1 MTIPNLETAAVGR
14 PITRLGISLFPVY
27 LTANQLPEI
36 ATGPTAGI
44 VLDELPAASVPQ
56 LVVTNPTEQP
66 ILLVEGEQF
75 VGGRQNRTI
84 NVSVLVPSQATV
96 EIPVSCL
103 ERGRWGHY
111 RGFERG
117 ETFTSRRVR
126 RVKQHAVASSMAM
139 AGSRHGDQS
148 AVWGAVAR
156 ELDDLNVQAATSA
169 MADADVTFHRDQ
181 NRLAAVQEL
190 AGLGPLPDQCGVV
203 VAHGPRVVAAEIFG
217 APHLLTPHWP
227 ALIRSH
233 LLEHATDTGRTS
245 ATGALRLLGR
255 FGTAESTDSPGIGL
269 GIERHV
275 RGQRVT
281 GQALTLEDA
290 IVHASA
296 FRPA

>member
-1 MTIPNLETAAVGR
+1 MVGDH
-14 PITRLGISLFPVY
+14 LGAGEVLPVIIQRHLY
-27 LTANQLPEI
+27 VVIRTLLPVCRSRCSRCQPCFTGCWQSRAQLAER
-36 ATGPTAGI
+36 
-44 VLDELPAASVPQ
+44 VFSVVEL
-56 LVVTNPTEQP
+56 
-66 ILLVEGEQF
+66 
-75 VGGRQNRTI
+75 
-84 NVSVLVPSQATV
+84 
-96 EIPVSCL
+96 
-103 ERGRWGHY
+103 
-111 RGFERG
+111 
-117 ETFTSRRVR
+117 
-126 RVKQHAVASSMAM
+126 
-139 AGSRHGDQS
+139 
-148 AVWGAVAR
+148 
-156 ELDDLNVQAATSA
+156 
-169 MADADVTFHRDQ
+169 VTFHRDQ

-281 GQALTLEDA
+281 GQALTLESA